1 MTEFEFVVSLS
12 WATFY
17 DYTQTPQCRS
27 PFSII
32 LLHTNNKLAGLYLHG
47 SLLCKA
53 DSLALV
59 SKDLQNTFR
68 FYKIKSPLTSI
79 SLNKLKDLAAGRVV
93 WRGEIARCKERKF
106 LIST

>member
-1 MTEFEFVVSLS
+1 MLNTLLYACCSCTVSTAVAQPDLS
-12 WATFY
+12 
-17 DYTQTPQCRS
+17 QQ
-27 PFSII
+27 
-32 LLHTNNKLAGLYLHG
+32 
-47 SLLCKA
+47 
-53 DSLALV
+53 
-59 SKDLQNTFR
+59 KDLQNTFR